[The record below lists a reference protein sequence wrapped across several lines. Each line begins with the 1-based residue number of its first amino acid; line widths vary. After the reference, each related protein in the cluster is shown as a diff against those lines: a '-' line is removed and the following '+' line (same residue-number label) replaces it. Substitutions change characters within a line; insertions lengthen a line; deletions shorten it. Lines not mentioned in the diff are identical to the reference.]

1 MFAAVDLSDEQIA
14 SFRRDGWLVL
24 RQAFS
29 PTERAQVDAWME
41 TVQTWADN
49 GGPGLH
55 HHEQTHD
62 GPRIARSEDFVPHHD
77 GLAALLCDGALP
89 HWVGQLFDEPAVLY
103 KEKCNYKYPGGG
115 GFAPHQDASAYRF
128 VDHHISIMVPLDP
141 ATRESGCLWVAPGF
155 AEGFLPTDDRGCV
168 EDEVAERLSWQAV
181 EVFPGDVLLF
191 DSYTPH
197 KSDTN
202 RSDHRRRALYLTYN
216 AASAGDF
223 RDRYYADKR
232 REFHELEPSIHD
244 ERVRISVTD
253 DFLGVPVKR
262 KPPLSELVARYASTE
277 AQALYDESVTELD
290 HGLQCAALAAA
301 AGATPSLIVAALLH
315 DVGHLLIG
323 DLFPIE
329 EALPKDFKHEEV
341 GARYLSRWFGPAVTE
356 PIRLH
361 VAAKRYLVAVDS
373 AYRGGLS
380 PSSLRSLEVQGGSM
394 TPEACEAFAATPFAL
409 DAVAL
414 RRWDDTGKRP
424 DEETPAFDHWLPVM
438 NSLL

>member
-1 MFAAVDLSDEQIA
+1 MFAAVALSDEQIA

-41 TVQTWADN
+41 TVQTWADT

-62 GPRIARSEDFVPHHD
+62 GPRIARSEDFVPHHE

-89 HWVGQLFDEPAVLY
+89 HWVGQLFGEPAVLY

-155 AEGFLPTDDRGCV
+155 AEGFLPTDDRGCI

-181 EVFPGDVLLF
+181 EVYPGDVLLF

-262 KPPLSELVARYASTE
+262 KPLLSELVARYASTE

-341 GARYLSRWFGPAVTE
+341 GARYLTRWFGPAVTE

-373 AYRGGLS
+373 AYRDGLS
-380 PSSLRSLEVQGGSM
+380 PSSLRSLEVQGGPM

-414 RRWDDTGKRP
+414 RRWDDSGKRP
-424 DEETPAFDHWLPVM
+424 DEKTPAFDHWLPVM

>member
-1 MFAAVDLSDEQIA
+1 MFAAVALSDEQIA

-41 TVQTWADN
+41 TVQTWADT

-62 GPRIARSEDFVPHHD
+62 GPRIARSEDFVPHHE

-89 HWVGQLFDEPAVLY
+89 HWVGQLFGEPAVLY

-155 AEGFLPTDDRGCV
+155 AEGFLPTDDRGCI

-181 EVFPGDVLLF
+181 EVYPGDVLLF

-262 KPPLSELVARYASTE
+262 KPLLSELVARYASTE

-323 DLFPIE
+323 DLFPIDE
-329 EALPKDFKHEEV
+329 TLPKDFKHEEV
-341 GARYLSRWFGPAVTE
+341 GARYLTRWFGPAVTE

-373 AYRGGLS
+373 AYRDGLS
-380 PSSLRSLEVQGGSM
+380 PSSLRSLEVQGGPM